1 MFSKIYSGGI
11 RGVEGYLVEVEAD
24 VSDGLPG
31 FTMVGYLASE
41 VKEAHERVRT
51 ALRNSGFRLPPKKI
65 TINLSPADVRKDGTA
80 YDLPIAVAVLAA
92 SGVIPAQTL
101 GQYGFIGE
109 VGLDGEL
116 KPLHGTLSITE
127 AMRNAGIGRIFL
139 PQENA
144 AEATAVKGMEVIGA
158 ADIKTVVNLLNNPCD
173 IVPEVY
179 DPVRL
184 RLQDM
189 NEYSSDYREVNG
201 QLLLRRA
208 TEIAVAGNHNIL
220 YIGPAGTGKT
230 MIARR
235 IPTIMPSL
243 SLEESIEISKI
254 YSVGGLL
261 PPGSPLISARPF
273 RSPHHTIS
281 RQALTGG
288 GSIPKPGEIS
298 LATRGVLFL
307 DELPEF
313 QRSTIEILRQP
324 LEERMVTV
332 SRVHGSYSFPANFML
347 AAAMNPCPCGFFPD
361 RSRCNCSER
370 AIKSYLGR
378 VSRPLL
384 DRIDICVEA
393 APITCEDLQRKMAN
407 EDSKTIRTRVET
419 ARKIQEQRF
428 QNTNIYFNS
437 EMRGRELEQFCELRA
452 RDQEFLRQAFA
463 ALGLSARSYHRIL
476 KVARTI
482 ADLDGRKQ
490 IGRSHLSEAV
500 GYRGLEEKYW
510 GGRMDGQ

>member
-1 MFSKIYSGGI
+1 MFSKVYSGGI
-11 RGVEGYLVEVEAD
+11 RGVEGYLVAVEAD

-65 TINLSPADVRKDGTA
+65 TINLSPADIRKEGTA

-92 SGVIPAQTL
+92 AGAVDPCTL
-101 GQYGFIGE
+101 KQYAFIGE
-109 VGLDGEL
+109 VGLNGEL
-116 KPLHGTLSITE
+116 KPLHGTISITE
-127 AMRNAGIGRIFL
+127 AMKKAGIGRIFL
-139 PQENA
+139 PRENVT
-144 AEATAVKGMEVIGA
+144 EATAVEGMEVIGA
-158 ADIKTVVNLLNNPCD
+158 DDIKMVVDLLNNPSE

-184 RLQDM
+184 RIQDM
-189 NEYSSDYREVNG
+189 NEYASDYSEVNG

-230 MIARR
+230 MVAKR

-261 PPGSPLISARPF
+261 PHGQPLISSRPF

-298 LATRGVLFL
+298 LASRGVLFL

-324 LEERMVTV
+324 LEERTVTV

-370 AIKSYLGR
+370 AIKAYLGR
-378 VSRPLL
+378 ISRPLL

-393 APITCEDLQRKMAN
+393 APITCEELQKKMIN
-407 EDSKTIRTRVET
+407 EDSKAIRSRVEK
-419 ARKIQEQRF
+419 AREIQEQRF

-437 EMRGRELEQFCELRA
+437 EMRNRDIEQFCELKE
-452 RDQEFLRQAFA
+452 RDQEFLRHVFTT
-463 ALGLSARSYHRIL
+463 LGLSARSYHRIL

-482 ADLDGRKQ
+482 ADLDGKKQ
-490 IGRSHLSEAV
+490 IDRSHLSEAA
-500 GYRGLEEKYW
+500 GYRSLEEKYW
-510 GGRMDGQ
+510 GGRNDG